1 MVLANSVMEL
11 QPLKHRPLLPIIIG
25 TIFDLPWLLAASV
38 LVLQGDQIRSKTRVL
53 RKIIYWLL
61 AEAWHH
67 RISVRTRTRVRTAGS
82 VSCCSSVASFP
93 VLPTPAFVSQPWRKN
108 GCETKAG
115 VETGNEASS
124 SAQRCNK
131 NLKPHPSLDE
141 PSVRDGFS
149 KW

>member
-38 LVLQGDQIRSKTRVL
+38 FVLQGDQIRSKTRQ
-53 RKIIYWLL
+53 RRAPQNNLL
-61 AEAWHH
+61 ALRGAMTSSYK
-67 RISVRTRTRVRTAGS
+67 RKYAAAQTGGS

-131 NLKPHPSLDE
+131 N
-141 PSVRDGFS
+141 
-149 KW
+149 

>member
-38 LVLQGDQIRSKTRVL
+38 SVLQDDQIRSKTRQ
-53 RKIIYWLL
+53 RRAPQNNLL
-61 AEAWHH
+61 ALRGAMTSSFK
-67 RISVRTRTRVRTAGS
+67 RTYVRTRTHAAAQTGGS

-131 NLKPHPSLDE
+131 N
-141 PSVRDGFS
+141 
-149 KW
+149 